1 MPKKKLTKLQVRK
14 TIANMSMNLK
24 KLFDDKFT
32 YLGEGSNVP
41 LTLPY
46 MVELN
51 TKLGNAFK
59 RVRK

>member
-51 TKLGNAFK
+51 RAVTQQFN
-59 RVRK
+59 RVK

>member
-1 MPKKKLTKLQVRK
+1 MPKKKLTKAQVKRIM
-14 TIANMSMNLK
+14 TSITMNLK

-32 YLGEGSNVP
+32 YLGNNSNVP

-51 TKLGNAFK
+51 SKLGNAFK
-59 RVRK
+59 RIK